1 MCKFF
6 HGFNFVVVLHDENMK
21 MLNVFTDGV
30 KKAFNWWIGVVT
42 SNDKYQ
48 FLTFQIDNLIA
59 GIVFFQVLG
68 YLGQQTI

>member
-1 MCKFF
+1 
-6 HGFNFVVVLHDENMK
+6 MK

-30 KKAFNWWIGVVT
+30 EKSFQLMNGVVA

-68 YLGQQTI
+68 YLGQQTS

>member
-30 KKAFNWWIGVVT
+30 EKSFQLMNGVVA

-68 YLGQQTI
+68 YLGQQTS